1 MHLRISIKCIV
12 YIKVTNILRCFVR
25 QNSLTLCCHQSRT
38 QIRRFLNLVASFFIG
53 EETAFVHED
62 GDKPGAGGPSSKSG
76 VLDTCFGVWMG
87 FSAFRFLAAL
97 DLRHGV
103 LVAGFSFLLFGVGSC
118 FFFLVF

>member
-1 MHLRISIKCIV
+1 M
-12 YIKVTNILRCFVR
+12 
-25 QNSLTLCCHQSRT
+25 
-38 QIRRFLNLVASFFIG
+38 
-53 EETAFVHED
+53 HED

-87 FSAFRFLAAL
+87 FSAFHFLAAL
-97 DLRHGV
+97 DLRDGV

>member
-1 MHLRISIKCIV
+1 M
-12 YIKVTNILRCFVR
+12 
-25 QNSLTLCCHQSRT
+25 
-38 QIRRFLNLVASFFIG
+38 
-53 EETAFVHED
+53 HED

-118 FFFLVF
+118 FFFLVFEQALPLPSLSPLHHLLTCTK